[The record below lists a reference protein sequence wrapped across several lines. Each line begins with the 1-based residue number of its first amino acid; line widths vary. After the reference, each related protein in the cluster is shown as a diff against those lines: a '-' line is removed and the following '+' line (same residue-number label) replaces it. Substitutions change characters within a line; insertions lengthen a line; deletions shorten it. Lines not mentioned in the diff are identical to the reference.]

1 MKQYQH
7 PNADQITLTGLLHA
21 LSDPVR
27 LNYVQCLAAKI
38 GECPCGAIPTPVA
51 KSTMSHHLRVLREAG
66 IVRIRTEGTQS
77 LTSLRLAE
85 VEAKFPGVLQA
96 VLKAAKEDETLQ
108 DNGRVASESD
118 LA

>member
-7 PNADQITLTGLLHA
+7 PTPDQITLTGLLHA

-27 LNYVQCLAAKI
+27 LNYVQRLAQELR
-38 GECPCGAIPTPVA
+38 ECPCGAIPTPVA

-77 LTSLRLAE
+77 LTSLRLHE
-85 VEAKFPGVLQA
+85 VEAKFPGVLKA
-96 VLKAAKEDETLQ
+96 VLKAAEEEDPVGQ
-108 DNGRVASESD
+108 D
-118 LA
+118 